1 MPPDKGAPD
10 KRAAR
15 SLGGQIVSAGEV
27 SRKAMSRLLG
37 IDTLGEP
44 FSVASVAWM
53 DHALELA
60 VDAGLDAAI
69 VLRVEARTPE
79 SKGLLLTEHLNVFI
93 RGTEAPEAFVRCVAR
108 HGARH
113 LGSWPLERLARLIGE
128 DPEAGKPGLPVPPSA
143 DESDRPRSLLDTWG
157 DVDAYADFFAG
168 GELSRSQLDSV
179 DFSRLF
185 RFIQHSDA
193 ECTQVN
199 PSTTPPIISLI
210 NFPWNERLQRPL
222 GMATPGHHQ
231 DDEQG
236 GPADGMLTTD
246 LNEQDVIM
254 GNPDKLRNVLQ
265 YALDH
270 GGPDPK
276 PLFVSNT
283 CVPAVTGEDVESVV
297 KEAQASTEQRICYLT
312 VSRRSMTTVFQELMV
327 DRRREAESSAGPP
340 RPQTVNL
347 MGFPSTPAVQELE
360 QLLGAAGIRV
370 NVRFL
375 PDVSHELVARLPEAA
390 LNVRLTNRTW
400 QHFFDQLTFDSRTP
414 HVAPTA
420 PYGLEGTHAW
430 LQEVAEALE
439 LGPEVEDAWQR
450 HVGPWQDRWR
460 ALQQRARSHRL
471 GFVVRDAETFY
482 LTTPGTSWGVPLVA
496 LLEEMGFGID
506 VLVHVSDKGLAREN
520 ARAVRQL
527 FADPTRHTI
536 RAFDSFAFL
545 RHRLKESPAAAFLSY
560 QFFDWRLTE
569 AGKAAFSIQHL
580 EMGVPGAVRSLERL
594 LQVCET
600 SFFRRYARY
609 LKRTSE
615 GLRVS
620 NKEQRA
626 ENRE

>member
-1 MPPDKGAPD
+1 MPPSSDAPD
-10 KRAAR
+10 KRAPS
-15 SLGGQIVSAGEV
+15 SLGGQIVSAGEA
-27 SRKAMSRLLG
+27 SRRAVSRLLG
-37 IDTLGEP
+37 IDSLGEP
-44 FSVASVAWM
+44 YSVSSVAWM

-60 VDAGLDAAI
+60 VEAGGDEPL

-79 SKGLLLTEHLNVFI
+79 SRGLLLTEHLNLFV
-93 RGTEAPEAFVRCVAR
+93 RGTEAPEAFVRRVAEA
-108 HGARH
+108 GART
-113 LGSWPLERLARLIGE
+113 LGHWTLERLAQLIGE

-185 RFIQHSDA
+185 RFIQHSDV

-199 PSTTPPIISLI
+199 PATTTPIISLVS
-210 NFPWNERLQRPL
+210 FPWSERLHRPL
-222 GMATPGHHQ
+222 GQVPRGQRQ

-246 LNEQDVIM
+246 LDENDVIM
-254 GNPDKLRNVLQ
+254 GNPDKLRDVLQ
-265 YALDH
+265 FAVDH
-270 GGPDPK
+270 GGEEPK

-297 KEAQASTEQRICYLT
+297 AEAQETSGQRICYLT

-327 DRRREAESSAGPP
+327 NRRKEAEGRAGPP
-340 RPQTVNL
+340 PPHTVNL
-347 MGFPSTPAVQELE
+347 MGFPSTPAVEELE
-360 QLLGAAGIRV
+360 RLLGAAHIGV

-375 PDVSHELVARLPEAA
+375 PDVSPELVDRLPGAA
-390 LNVRLTNRTW
+390 LNVRLPNRTW
-400 QHFFDQLTFDSRTP
+400 QHFFDQLTFESRTP

-420 PYGLEGTHAW
+420 PYGLTGTRAW

-439 LGPEVEDAWQR
+439 LGSRVEEAWQR
-450 HVGPWQDRWR
+450 HAGPWQERWEVLQGR
-460 ALQQRARSHRL
+460 AAGHRL

-506 VLVHVSDKGLAREN
+506 VLVHVSDKTVAREN
-520 ARAVRQL
+520 ARTVREL
-527 FADPTRHTI
+527 FSDPGRHTI

-545 RHRLKESPAAAFLSY
+545 RHRLKESPAAAFLTY
-560 QFFDWRLTE
+560 QFFDWRLSE
-569 AGKAAFSIQHL
+569 AGKAAFSIQHF
-580 EMGVPGAVRSLERL
+580 EMGVPGAVRTLERL
-594 LQVCET
+594 LRVCET
-600 SFFRRYARY
+600 TYYGRYAKY
-609 LKRTSE
+609 LGRTAE
-615 GLRVS
+615 GLR
-620 NKEQRA
+620 RP
-626 ENRE
+626 